1 MRILGFADYY
11 LPGYLA
17 GGPVRTISAMVDAL
31 RPEFEFWILTRN
43 HDQGSATPYDL
54 RPHEWHPVGG
64 ARVMYLPAAE
74 LTASRLLRIVRDLKP
89 DVIYLNSAVAPRFA
103 LLPLVLRRLGLLG
116 ATPFVLA
123 PRGQF
128 APAALQI
135 KARKKA
141 VFFLAAR
148 ASGLY
153 RGVLWHASQEVEAEA
168 IRARLGRHT
177 DVRVVPNLAVAS
189 AEEARAAIRKTPG
202 ALRVCFLGRVSAM
215 KRPVVAFEIL
225 AGVSGTLELDVY
237 GPLEDARLVEQCKAI
252 AARYPATT
260 TVRWHG
266 AVPPARLG
274 ALLGSHHVML
284 LPPAGETFG
293 HAILESLRAGC
304 PVLISDR
311 TPWRNLE
318 QRHAGWDVPLE
329 DTARFVEILRRLVD
343 MDHAEW
349 SRWSAGAREAAEA
362 FFREG
367 DRVERSKALFYEA
380 AKLRPETA

>member
-17 GGPVRTISAMVDAL
+17 GGPVRTISAMVDTL
-31 RPEFEFWILTRN
+31 GREFGFWIVTRN
-43 HDQGSATPYDL
+43 HDLGSTTPYDL
-54 RPHEWHPVGG
+54 RPHAWHPIGG
-64 ARVMYLPAAE
+64 ASVMYLPEAE
-74 LTASRLLRIVRDLKP
+74 LTASRLLRIVREVRP
-89 DVIYLNSAVAPRFA
+89 DVIYLNSAVSPRFA
-103 LLPLVLRRLGLLG
+103 LLPLLLRRLGLLG
-116 ATPFVLA
+116 AMPIVLA

-141 VFFLAAR
+141 AFFLAAR

-153 RGVLWHASQEVEAEA
+153 RGVLWHASGDVEAEA

-177 DVRVVPNLAVAS
+177 DVRVAPNLVVAG
-189 AEEARAAIRKTPG
+189 ADGTGTALLKTPG
-202 ALRVCFLGRVSAM
+202 ALRACFVGRVSAM
-215 KRPVVAFEIL
+215 KRPDLAFEIL
-225 AGVSGTLELDVY
+225 GNVRGTIEFDVY
-237 GPLEDARLVEQCKAI
+237 GPLEDARLVARCKAI
-252 AARYPATT
+252 AATYPSTT
-260 TVRWHG
+260 TVRWRG
-266 AVPPARLG
+266 AVPPDELASR
-274 ALLGSHHVML
+274 LGSHHVML
-284 LPPAGETFG
+284 LPTAGENFG

-311 TPWRNLE
+311 TPWRHLE
-318 QRHAGWDVPLE
+318 QQHAGWDVPF
-329 DTARFVEILRRLVD
+329 DDKTRFTQVLQRLVD
-343 MDHAEW
+343 MDQAEW
-349 SRWSAGAREAAEA
+349 SRWSAGAREAADA

>member
-1 MRILGFADYY
+1 MRILGFVDYY

-17 GGPVRTISAMVDAL
+17 GGPVRTISAMVDTL
-31 RPEFEFWILTRN
+31 GREFGFWILTRN
-43 HDQGSATPYDL
+43 HDLGSSTPYDL

-64 ARVMYLPAAE
+64 ASVMYLPASE
-74 LTASRLLRIVRDLKP
+74 LTPRYLLRIVRQVKP
-89 DVIYLNSAVAPRFA
+89 DVIYLNSAVSPRFA
-103 LLPLVLRRLGLLG
+103 LLPLALRRLGLLG

-128 APAALQI
+128 APAALEI

-141 VFFLAAR
+141 AFFLAAR

-153 RGVLWHASQEVEAEA
+153 RGVLWHASQETEAEA

-177 DVRVVPNLAVAS
+177 DVRVAPNLVVAGADGDPAS
-189 AEEARAAIRKTPG
+189 SLKVPG
-202 ALRVCFLGRVSAM
+202 TLRVCFLGRVSAM
-215 KRPVVAFEIL
+215 KRPEAAFEIL
-225 AGVSGTLELDVY
+225 AGVSGTIEFDVY
-237 GPLEDARLVEQCKAI
+237 GPLEDARLVARCKAI
-252 AARYPATT
+252 AATYRATT

-266 AVPPARLG
+266 AVPPDELAP
-274 ALLGSHHVML
+274 LLGSHHVML
-284 LPPAGETFG
+284 LPTAGENFG

-311 TPWRNLE
+311 TPWRDLE
-318 QRHAGWDVPLE
+318 QKRAGWDVPLE
-329 DTARFVEILRRLVD
+329 DTERFVRILQRLVD

-349 SRWSAGAREAAEA
+349 SRWSAGAREASAA
-362 FFREG
+362 FLREG